1 MILHKS
7 MARGLELS
15 VQTRSRICELYYVG
29 YSAKRIHSIHPEWPL
44 STIKTTL
51 RREALRVNNST

>member
-1 MILHKS
+1 

-15 VQTRSRICELYYVG
+15 VQTRSRICELHYVG
-29 YSAKRIHSIHPEWPL
+29 YGAKRIHSIHPEWPL